1 MNLHLREVIEVI
13 GVCDCGGSVRQIQ
26 VKKTAAVAALPQG
39 LMSLKLPCNTA
50 ASVNAEPLGHLSIHN
65 APDGFIHQGQLLQT
79 EVALLSSGL
88 YGIRRSP
95 SASEFHRIGLTG
107 CACKVRGLCAHSNLN
122 AIVLLRLFTVAFVGK
137 P

>member
-95 SASEFHRIGLTG
+95 SASEFHRIGPGQKPGFAG
-107 CACKVRGLCAHSNLN
+107 CTAGRDFHPAPKKPSGGFIRP
-122 AIVLLRLFTVAFVGK
+122 RAF
-137 P
+137 